1 MLELSGPWR
10 CTEGVRVVVL
20 LVLSLLMSC
29 TAGAPEDARRPS
41 GRPSVT
47 PAPTSECPV
56 TLPNRRTFGF
66 GTERLWV
73 VLWPRGHARA
83 RRFNVRPDGSLALKF
98 PWTRGVRGEL
108 SITGRRLD
116 APAAPAR
123 ARVPGGYG
131 SVGFQSTAV
140 VFPTPGCWEVTGE
153 VGDASLRFV
162 TRVSGPA
169 DA

>member
-1 MLELSGPWR
+1 MGVA
-10 CTEGVRVVVL
+10 CTGG
-20 LVLSLLMSC
+20 
-29 TAGAPEDARRPS
+29 TPGDA
-41 GRPSVT
+41 GRPTVK
-47 PAPTSECPV
+47 PVPISECPA
-56 TLPNRRTFGF
+56 TLPNRRNFGF

-123 ARVPGGYG
+123 ARVPDGYG

-140 VFPTPGCWEVTGE
+140 VFPTPGCWQVTGE
-153 VGDASLRFV
+153 VGDASLTFV